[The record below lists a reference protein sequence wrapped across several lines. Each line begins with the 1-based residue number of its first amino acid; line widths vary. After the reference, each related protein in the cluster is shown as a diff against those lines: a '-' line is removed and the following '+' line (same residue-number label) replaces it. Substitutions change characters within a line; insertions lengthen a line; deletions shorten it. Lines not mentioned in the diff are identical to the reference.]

1 MNFVWWVVGGGGGNW
16 GQGGLFRTEG
26 YGVEK
31 QLFAR
36 CPLGKIWAGSAALE
50 NATGVGRCGKKF
62 QKAAD
67 PPFRISNFFS
77 LYVFPKF
84 SVYGKIGILLYIPS
98 VYPSHVRAWFQ
109 FYI

>member
-1 MNFVWWVVGGGGGNW
+1 MVGGLLQMGA
-16 GQGGLFRTEG
+16 
-26 YGVEK
+26 YGVEE

-36 CPLGKIWAGSAALE
+36 RPLGKICAGRAALE
-50 NATGVGRCGKKF
+50 NATGVEVCGKKF

-84 SVYGKIGILLYIPS
+84 SVYGKIGILLYIPC
-98 VYPSHVRAWFQ
+98 VYHSRTCASGFNFTYRVDQ
-109 FYI
+109 N